1 MLLQL
6 LIPRFSIR
14 LFPLCLSCVRPRARS
29 VSGGGAERL
38 PAPQLPVYIV
48 LGALVS
54 LPRADLRLQMSLG
67 FSPWVSW
74 LGLGRGEPARAV
86 RAVESFRVTKC
97 VAGGFFVKEFILYR
111 GIQKSYFFYAVLN
124 KNKKNTR
131 CDGHIPF
138 LRGGMKD
145 AASVSGTSDN
155 TVATM
160 GTAGLSPAET
170 NSKAPTPRFAER
182 C

>member
-1 MLLQL
+1 MNLLLFFKGRVLAGRITYLFIYNSRGFPTRALLLQL

-14 LFPLCLSCVRPRARS
+14 LFPPCLSCVRPWARS

-67 FSPWVSW
+67 FPPRVSW

-86 RAVESFRVTKC
+86 CAVESFHVTKC
-97 VAGGFFVKEFILYR
+97 VAGGFFLLRVHIVQGNSEIL
-111 GIQKSYFFYAVLN
+111 FFLCGF
-124 KNKKNTR
+124 K
-131 CDGHIPF
+131 
-138 LRGGMKD
+138 
-145 AASVSGTSDN
+145 
-155 TVATM
+155 
-160 GTAGLSPAET
+160 
-170 NSKAPTPRFAER
+170 
-182 C
+182 